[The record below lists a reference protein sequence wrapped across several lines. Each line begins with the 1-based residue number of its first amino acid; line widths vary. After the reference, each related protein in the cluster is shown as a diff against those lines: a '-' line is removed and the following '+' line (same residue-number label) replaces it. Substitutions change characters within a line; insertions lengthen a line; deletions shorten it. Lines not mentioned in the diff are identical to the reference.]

1 MELNYC
7 VNLYSFLMMRN
18 NKLELKI
25 GFDQVRES
33 LKVMCLSDG
42 GRSFVERMEFVTSY
56 NKVIELLGITEE
68 FRQIFITNEVFPSD
82 NYFDMRGELQRLKL
96 LGTFISQESLF
107 DLKSSLITINEC
119 LLFFSRSDDNKFPLL
134 SALSQ
139 GVYVDKNLLNICA
152 KLLDSKGDFNDDASE
167 YLYIIRSNHRKK
179 VLDVDKQIKRILN
192 QVKKEGWSSEEAEVT
207 VRNGRLVI
215 PISSANKKRIKGFI
229 HDESQSGQTSYIEPA
244 EIVELNNEIRELELE
259 ERREILKILVEFTD
273 VLRPEIDNLINA
285 YYFLSKID
293 FIRAKAKYALQIKAG
308 KPIVEDNTL
317 INWFEARH
325 PILEEALEKNSKKI
339 VPLRIELN
347 SKDRILII
355 SGPNAGGK
363 SVCLKT
369 VGLLQY
375 MLQCGLLVPMR
386 ESSEAGIFSSI
397 FIDIGDEQSIEN
409 DLSTYSS
416 HLLSMKNLCER
427 ANNKT
432 LFLIDECGTG
442 TDPTIGGAIAES
454 VLEFLNEKQAFGVVT
469 THYSN
474 LKLLADR
481 HASIINGAML
491 FDQNNMRPLYKLSI
505 GKPGSSFAFEIA
517 QTIGLPKQI
526 VDKAVDKIGSSYLDF
541 EQQLQQLEVDKIELR
556 KKEQEV
562 KVADDLLS
570 EVLLKYNKL
579 SSELE
584 DKKRVILKQAKIEA
598 KEILQNASRQ
608 IENTISQIKE
618 ANANKEKTKKIR
630 EEFSKEQIHIDREL
644 SELEKQERKNVAN
657 KDISNKSKDIGVKI
671 DLSPIAIGDIV
682 KIGDEN
688 TFAEVV
694 SIKRNRLEVISNS
707 VKMSIEKNKVI
718 KVDKKSFLKSNAKL
732 YSQKQSA
739 FLSVIDELNEK
750 RKTFKT
756 QLDLR
761 GERAEDALDKLSQF
775 IDQARLLG
783 EREISVLHGKG
794 DGILKTIIRDFLKTN
809 SEIKTFKSARL
820 EFGGEGITM
829 ITLN

>member
-1 MELNYC
+1 
-7 VNLYSFLMMRN
+7 MRN
-18 NKLELKI
+18 SKLEIKI

-33 LKVMCLSDG
+33 LKGLCLSEG
-42 GRSFVERMEFVTSY
+42 GKSFVDKINFLTSY
-56 NKVIELLGITEE
+56 EKILSLINLTED
-68 FRQIFITNEVFPSD
+68 FRQIFVKNEVFPSN
-82 NYFDMRGELQRLKL
+82 NYFDMRQELQRLKL
-96 LGTFISQESLF
+96 LGTFISQSSLF

-119 LLFFSRSDDNKFPLL
+119 LLFFSNQEDEKYPYLKTL
-134 SALSQ
+134 CE
-139 GVYVDKNLLNICA
+139 GVYVDKIILNTCT
-152 KLLDSKGDFNDDASE
+152 KLLDDKGDFYDDASE
-167 YLYIIRSNHRKK
+167 YLSIIRFNHRKK
-179 VLDVDKQIKRILN
+179 VMEVDKQMKKILTY
-192 QVKKEGWSSEEAEVT
+192 VKKEGWTMDDAEIS

-215 PISSANKKRIKGFI
+215 PISSSNKKKIKGFV
-229 HDESQSGQTSYIEPA
+229 HDESQTGQTSYIEPS
-244 EIVELNNEIRELELE
+244 EIVELNNDIRELELE
-259 ERREILKILVEFTD
+259 ERREIIRILMEFTD
-273 VLRPEIDNLINA
+273 VLRPEIDNLTNA
-285 YYFLSKID
+285 YYFLSQID
-293 FIRAKAKYALQIKAG
+293 FIRAKAKYALEIRAG
-308 KPIVEDNTL
+308 KPILENASL

-325 PILEEALEKNSKKI
+325 PLLEEALEKNSKKI
-339 VPLRIELN
+339 VPLRIEL
-347 SKDRILII
+347 SPKERILII

-386 ESSEAGIFSSI
+386 ESSEAGVFSSV

-416 HLLSMKNLCER
+416 HLLSMKNLCESADNR
-427 ANNKT
+427 T

-442 TDPTIGGAIAES
+442 TDPTIGGSIAEA
-454 VLEFLNEKQAFGVVT
+454 VLEYLNEKKAFGVVT

-481 HASIINGAML
+481 HEAIVNGAML
-491 FDQNNMRPLYKLSI
+491 FDSANMRPLYKLSI

-517 QTIGLPKQI
+517 QTIGLSNKI
-526 VDKAVDKIGSSYLDF
+526 IDNAVNKIGSSYFDF
-541 EQQLQQLEVDKIELR
+541 EQQLQQLEVDKLSL
-556 KKEQEV
+556 KKKQEEV
-562 KVADDLLS
+562 RVADELLS
-570 EVLLKYNKL
+570 EVITKYNKL

-644 SELEKQERKNVAN
+644 SELEKQEKKNVAN